1 MSDFQVKEI
10 VEEALRCGQSHKN
23 NGGGC
28 CCCCCCCCCCGGD
41 NSPGVNG
48 PGNAW

>member
-28 CCCCCCCCCCGGD
+28 ALLCVAAAVVR
-41 NSPGVNG
+41 NIRS
-48 PGNAW
+48 